1 MHQTNSV
8 QVKSALGEREA
19 TKRFTLLRT
28 VRLVVHEIPD
38 VTGPVRKVSSWGG
51 VPWLFSAT
59 VRQWAA
65 PRGAPAPM
73 HCFIVR
79 GFACHLV
86 TVNINTALQSSGWFT
101 INNRRT

>member
-38 VTGPVRKVSSWGG
+38 VTGPVRKVSS
-51 VPWLFSAT
+51 
-59 VRQWAA
+59 
-65 PRGAPAPM
+65 
-73 HCFIVR
+73 
-79 GFACHLV
+79 
-86 TVNINTALQSSGWFT
+86 
-101 INNRRT
+101 